1 MLVKEI
7 VPTEQIVDI
16 LCDACGCSTKTNF
29 GTNEYGSLSAD
40 FGYGSQHHDGE
51 RYKVHLCEGCF
62 FGVLATVREMHRGNH
77 MFEDDYEAANPEIF
91 GRDESNREII

>member
-1 MLVKEI
+1 MLVKGI
-7 VPTEQIVDI
+7 VPTEQVIDI
-16 LCDACGCSTKTNF
+16 LCDVCGRSTKTNF

-77 MFEDDYEAANPEIF
+77 MFDDDYEAANPEKF
-91 GRDESNREII
+91 GRDESNREVI